1 MSTFGGSIKLTGEEE
16 YKKALQTITSNLKLM
31 SSTLKSQTSDFNSQD
46 KSIKNTAQAQKQL
59 NDTIKQQQQAINV
72 AKNSLSGYTIEMQKQ
87 STIHNQLNREYK
99 NAVLELERI
108 KKTSGETSEEYKKQ
122 AQVVDK
128 LENELIDS
136 QIRLDD
142 NKQAMSSLKKE
153 ISSSQKVINDAQNS
167 LDNLGKELDDT
178 EESAKKAGD
187 GFTVFKGVVSDLT
200 SKAIQ
205 GAISSVKKLA
215 GTLIDLGK
223 QSISNYADY
232 EQLVGGVETLFKESS
247 DIVQGYAEQAYK
259 TAGLSANEYMETVT
273 SFSAS
278 LLQGLGGDTKK
289 AAEIA
294 DLAIIDMSDNA
305 NKMGTSM
312 EMIQNAY
319 QGFAK
324 QNYTMLDNLKLGYGG
339 TKTEMARLVRESGIL
354 GEAGKDLTE
363 KNLDQKVSYDQIIM
377 AIHQVQEN
385 MGITGT
391 TAKEASSTIS
401 GSVASMKA
409 SWQNLLTSI
418 ADDNKDLGKSIDEF
432 IDSTITASQNLVP
445 RVKKVVEGIKKLINT
460 IITDVFPKLKKEI
473 PELRPLIETFEWF
486 IKNKSLVTGAI
497 KAMIGA
503 FAITKVVNFTKSISD
518 TGKMLIDMTKSMSLA
533 TTATTV
539 NTTAQIANTTA
550 QASGTI
556 ATKAL
561 TGATN
566 LLNAAW
572 KANPIGVVV
581 AGVTALIAAYNAL
594 KGLTNQLSEEEKKQ
608 KAIMEAQSKAINE
621 QYEEIKQNKSAWN
634 ELLESQKKQIDV
646 GMTEISHLQALK
658 NELAGI
664 VDENGKVKEG
674 YEGRAS
680 FILSTLNEALGTE
693 YTMTGN
699 IIDQY
704 KNLTSSIDNVM
715 DKKKAQI
722 ILNSQESLYSEAIQN
737 QVEATNKLYEIE
749 DKYQKRLKGRIPLEE
764 ELNTAFTNYNNARLT
779 GNTYAVAGYA
789 QEIAK
794 IEEKINAYDADTKK
808 LESSRNAQLDIVEGY
823 AYNIGIYEQNMALA
837 HEGKYNEMTQVTW
850 DYVKNYQKA
859 GDAEKAMLESQI
871 SDTENQLNFLKD
883 LKERKNTEIYD
894 SQIADYEKQ
903 LESLQENLKKYNSIT
918 DSELDKTTIIWNDNL
933 DDQLSEITGSKVEFK
948 EDGKGNVQAYVDG
961 IVWGKPKSKEE
972 MSKIVTSTINEI
984 SKQETGAKKAGEDL
998 IDGVNNGIANERKQN
1013 GAFSAIANFGN
1024 KLLNRL
1030 KSSLK
1035 EESPSKAT
1043 NQMGQFLLEGLGLG
1057 IEKEENSVLK
1067 QVSNFGKS
1075 VISSLNQ
1082 GLSENVDITSI
1093 GRIKNNIPNVFNNSK
1108 SLNNTNTNNSFDYNT
1123 MLSAFQEALGS
1134 MKIELDDE
1142 EAGRFVRKTVED
1154 TIYT

>member
-178 EESAKKAGD
+178 EESTKKAGD

-205 GAISSVKKLA
+205 GAISGVKKLA
-215 GTLIDLGK
+215 GALIDLGK

-232 EQLVGGVETLFKESS
+232 EQLIGGVETLFKESS
-247 DIVQGYAEQAYK
+247 DIVKGYSEQAYK
-259 TAGLSANEYMETVT
+259 TAGLSANQYMETVT

-339 TKTEMARLVRESGIL
+339 TKTEMARLVKESGIL

-377 AIHQVQEN
+377 AIHKVQEN

-391 TAKEASSTIS
+391 TAKEASSTIT
-401 GSVASMKA
+401 GSVSSMKA
-409 SWQNLLTSI
+409 SWQNLLTAI
-418 ADDNKDLGKSIDEF
+418 ADDNKDLGKSVDEF
-432 IDSTITASQNLVP
+432 IDSVITASQNLVP
-445 RVKKVVEGIKKLINT
+445 RVKKVVDGIKKLINT
-460 IITDVFPKLKKEI
+460 IINDVFPKLKKEI
-473 PELRPLIETFEWF
+473 PELAPLIETFEWF

-497 KAMIGA
+497 KTMVGA
-503 FAITKVVNFTKSISD
+503 FAITKIVNFTKSLSD
-518 TGKMLIDMTKSMSLA
+518 GAKSLLDMAKNMAIA
-533 TTATTV
+533 TTTTNA

-556 ATKAL
+556 VTKAL

-566 LLNAAW
+566 LLNVAW
-572 KANPIGVVV
+572 KSNPLGVVV
-581 AGVTALIAAYNAL
+581 AGVTALITAYNAL
-594 KGLTNQLSEEEKKQ
+594 KGKTSELTEEEMKQ
-608 KAIMEAQSKAINE
+608 KAILEEQTKAIDEQSQKINDNKNAWKDLVEAQQNQINT
-621 QYEEIKQNKSAWN
+621 
-634 ELLESQKKQIDV
+634 
-646 GMTEISHLQALK
+646 GMTEISHLQSLQDELK
-658 NELAGI
+658 GL
-664 VDENGKVKEG
+664 VDENGRVKKG

-680 FILSTLNEALGTE
+680 FILSTLNNALGTE

-699 IIDQY
+699 IINKY
-704 KNLTSSIDNVM
+704 GELTSSIDNVM
-715 DKKKAQI
+715 EKKKAQI
-722 ILNSQESLYSEAIQN
+722 ILDSQESLYSEAINN
-737 QVEATNKLYEIE
+737 QTEATKTLIEIKQQLM
-749 DKYQKRLKGRIPLEE
+749 DKDKERMSLESQHAELQQQLSNATISGNYQVV
-764 ELNTAFTNYNNARLT
+764 NTVMKEIQ
-779 GNTYAVAGYA
+779 AV
-789 QEIAK
+789 
-794 IEEKINAYDADTKK
+794 EEKINANNEATATIQKNYN
-808 LESSRNAQLDIVEGY
+808 EQEGLLQEY
-823 AYNIGIYEQNMALA
+823 IYNIGQYETNMALA

-850 DYVKNYQKA
+850 DYVKDFQEA
-859 GDAEKAMLESQI
+859 GEAEKAQI
-871 SDTENQLNFLKD
+871 EDQIQITEASLGVLKD
-883 LKERKNTEIYD
+883 LKDKSGTDLYN
-894 SQIADYEKQ
+894 SQIQAQEKQ
-903 LESLQENLKKYNSIT
+903 LQSLKDNLNKYNDT
-918 DSELDKTTIIWNDNL
+918 TKTELSNARVIWSNGL
-933 DDQLSEITGSKVEFK
+933 DDQLSEITGSKVYFK
-948 EDGKGNVQAYVDG
+948 EDGKGNVQAYIDG
-961 IVWGKPKSKEE
+961 IGWGKPKSKQE
-972 MSKIVTSTINEI
+972 MSELVKETILEI
-984 SKQETGAKKAGEDL
+984 SKQETGAKDAGEDL
-998 IDGVNNGIANERKQN
+998 IEGVNKGIANERKQN

-1024 KLLNRL
+1024 KLLNKL
-1030 KSSLK
+1030 KASLV
-1035 EESPSKAT
+1035 ENSPSKAT
-1043 NQMGQFLLEGLGLG
+1043 NEMGQFLLEGLSLG
-1057 IEKEENSVLK
+1057 ISDEENSVLR

-1082 GLSENVDITSI
+1082 
-1093 GRIKNNIPNVFNNSK
+1093 
-1108 SLNNTNTNNSFDYNT
+1108 SLNGNVNMSSISRMADNMPLGYNNQSLASTTKEQFSYNS
-1123 MLSAFQEALGS
+1123 MVEAFQEALAT

>member
-153 ISSSQKVINDAQNS
+153 INSSQKVINDAQNS

-178 EESAKKAGD
+178 EESTKKAGD

-377 AIHQVQEN
+377 AIHKVQEN

-418 ADDNKDLGKSIDEF
+418 ADDNKDLGKSVDEF

-445 RVKKVVEGIKKLINT
+445 RVKKVVEGIKKLIST
-460 IITDVFPKLKKEI
+460 IINDVFPKLKKEI
-473 PELRPLIETFEWF
+473 PELAPLIDTFDWF
-486 IKNKSLVTGAI
+486 VKNKSLVTGAI
-497 KAMIGA
+497 KTMIGA
-503 FAITKVVNFTKSISD
+503 FAIAKIVSFTKSISD
-518 TGKMLIDMTKSMSLA
+518 TGKMLLDLVKTTAIA
-533 TTATTV
+533 TTATNA
-539 NTTAQIANTTA
+539 NTTAQVANTTA

-556 ATKAL
+556 VTKAL

-594 KGLTNQLSEEEKKQ
+594 KGKTNELSEEEKKQ
-608 KAIMEAQSKAINE
+608 KAILEEQTKAINE
-621 QYEEIKQNKSAWN
+621 QSNKIKENKDAWKGLVEAQQN
-634 ELLESQKKQIDV
+634 QINT
-646 GMTEISHLQALK
+646 GMTEISHLQALQD
-658 NELAGI
+658 ELSGL
-664 VDENGKVKEG
+664 VDENGRVKEG

-680 FILSTLNEALGTE
+680 FILSTLNDALGTE

-699 IIDQY
+699 IINKY
-704 KNLTSSIDNVM
+704 GELTSSIDDVM
-715 DKKKAQI
+715 EKKKAQI
-722 ILNSQESLYSEAIQN
+722 ILDSQESLYAEAIQN
-737 QVEATNKLYEIE
+737 QTEATKELIDIKQQLMDKDQERISLESQLSAKQQEI
-749 DKYQKRLKGRIPLEE
+749 
-764 ELNTAFTNYNNARLT
+764 NNAILS
-779 GNTYAVAGYA
+779 GNNAILMSLYKERDAI
-789 QEIAK
+789 Q
-794 IEEKINAYDADTKK
+794 EKINANDESTKNIQKNYDEQEA
-808 LESSRNAQLDIVEGY
+808 LLQEYI
-823 AYNIGIYEQNMALA
+823 YNIGTYENNMALA
-837 HEGKYNEMTQVTW
+837 HEGKYSEMTQVTW
-850 DYVKNYQKA
+850 DYVKDFQKA
-859 GDAEKAMLESQI
+859 GEAEKAQI
-871 SDTENQLNFLKD
+871 EDQIKITETNLQVLKD
-883 LKERKNTEIYD
+883 LKDKSGTDLYN
-894 SQIADYEKQ
+894 SQIAAQEKQ
-903 LESLQENLKKYNSIT
+903 LESLKESLEKYNDTTKIELSNAKVT
-918 DSELDKTTIIWNDNL
+918 WSDSL

-948 EDGKGNVQAYVDG
+948 ENSKGLVQAYVDG
-961 IVWGKPKSKEE
+961 IAWGEPKSKQA
-972 MSKIVTSTINEI
+972 MSELVKGTIIQI
-984 SKQETGAKKAGEDL
+984 SKQETGAIKAGEDL

-1013 GAFSAIANFGN
+1013 GAFSAISNFGN
-1024 KLLNRL
+1024 KLLNKL
-1030 KSSLK
+1030 KSSLQEK
-1035 EESPSKAT
+1035 SPSKAT
-1043 NQMGQFLLEGLGLG
+1043 NKMGQFLLEGLGLG
-1057 IEKEENSVLK
+1057 IEDEENNVLK

-1075 VISSLNQ
+1075 VINSLNQ
-1082 GLSENVDITSI
+1082 GLSGNVNMSAISRI
-1093 GRIKNNIPNVFNNSK
+1093 GNNIPDSFNRSQ
-1108 SLNNTNTNNSFDYNT
+1108 SMSSSSMSNSFNYNN